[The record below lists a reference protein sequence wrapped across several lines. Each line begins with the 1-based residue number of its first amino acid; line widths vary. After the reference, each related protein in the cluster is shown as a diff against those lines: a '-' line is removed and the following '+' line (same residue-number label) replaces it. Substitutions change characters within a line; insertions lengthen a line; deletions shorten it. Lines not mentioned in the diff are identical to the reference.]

1 MPTYTYQCHSCA
13 YLFEKE
19 QKITDPPLT
28 TCPKCGGPVKRVIT
42 GGLGFILKGS
52 GFYATDY
59 KRKSTPQKEKMDVVV
74 RLILV
79 VIPSDVAKS
88 TRFFQDNQ

>member
-19 QKITDPPLT
+19 QKITDSPLT

-59 KRKSTPQKEKMDVVV
+59 KRNSTPQKAEKKEGCCGQTNPCSNPK
-74 RLILV
+74 RCCQ
-79 VIPSDVAKS
+79 KH
-88 TRFFQDNQ
+88 

>member
-28 TCPKCGGPVKRVIT
+28 TCPKCGGPVKT
-42 GGLGFILKGS
+42 GLL
-52 GFYATDY
+52 
-59 KRKSTPQKEKMDVVV
+59 
-74 RLILV
+74 LV
-79 VIPSDVAKS
+79 GWVL
-88 TRFFQDNQ
+88 F

>member
-1 MPTYTYQCHSCA
+1 MPTYTYQCHNCA

-59 KRKSTPQKEKMDVVV
+59 KRKSTPQKAEKKKEECCGQTNPCSNPK
-74 RLILV
+74 RCCQ
-79 VIPSDVAKS
+79 KH
-88 TRFFQDNQ
+88 

>member
-42 GGLGFILKGS
+42 GMLW
-52 GFYATDY
+52 
-59 KRKSTPQKEKMDVVV
+59 
-74 RLILV
+74 
-79 VIPSDVAKS
+79 SD
-88 TRFFQDNQ
+88 

>member
-59 KRKSTPQKEKMDVVV
+59 KRKSTPQKEKDGCCGQTNPCSNPK
-74 RLILV
+74 RCCQ
-79 VIPSDVAKS
+79 KH
-88 TRFFQDNQ
+88 